1 MNHAQRSALAVC
13 SLVLG
18 SASAQD
24 LTPVSPP
31 QTRTVILRGGTVHP
45 VSKPAMENGSVVFAE
60 GTIAHVFTDGELQ
73 NFLATTRWAEPGPE
87 VIDVSGKHVYP
98 GLIAPYTTLGI
109 SDIVSLRPPTD
120 VNEVGDLTPEV
131 VPANAVNPD
140 SWFLPVARAGG
151 VLAAALFPTGG
162 TIPGQ
167 VSVIRMHGWT
177 NDELTIAASAG
188 VIVSWPWM
196 RAQPDEDRP
205 GSDVQPAS
213 RRDEPKP
220 LAAMTE
226 AFARAKAYD
235 AERDTYPDRAID
247 LRWEAMR
254 PLFDAA
260 PNDGAPDTRARVFV
274 LADDADQINAAV
286 AFLSE
291 RGLRCVIVGGRDAP
305 LAATLLKRHDVPV
318 IVDSVHR
325 LPKRTDTPYDAQ
337 FRLPQTLKTLGI
349 RFCIAS
355 GEEPANERNLPHV
368 AGTATA
374 HGLEPADAL
383 AAITR
388 WPAEILGV
396 GDRLGTLDPGKAATL
411 LITDGDILEVTTR
424 VTHAWIDGRA
434 LDLSTKQTELLK
446 KYEEKY
452 RQKGMLK

>member
-1 MNHAQRSALAVC
+1 MNRIPLIAAIALAA
-13 SLVLG
+13 

-24 LTPVSPP
+24 LTPVAPP
-31 QTRTVILRGGTVHP
+31 QSRTIIVRGGTVHP
-45 VSKPAMENGSVVFAE
+45 VSKPAIQNGAIVFGE
-60 GTIAHVFTDGELQ
+60 GVISQVFTADELQ
-73 NFLATTRWAEPGPE
+73 NFMATTRWAEPGPE
-87 VIDVSGKHVYP
+87 VIDATGKHVYP
-98 GLIAPYTTLGI
+98 GLIAPYTMLGI

-120 VNEVGDLTPEV
+120 VNETGDLTPEV

-196 RAQPDEDRP
+196 RAEPDDDRP
-205 GSDVQPAS
+205 ASDAPPAP

-220 LAAMTE
+220 LAAVTE
-226 AFARAKAYD
+226 VFARAKAYD

-260 PNDGAPDTRARVFV
+260 PNGGAPDTRARVFV
-274 LADDADQINAAV
+274 LANDADQINAAV
-286 AFLSE
+286 AFLAE

-305 LAATLLKRHDVPV
+305 LAATLLKQHDVPV

-325 LPKRTDTPYDAQ
+325 LPRRTDTPYDTQ
-337 FRLPQTLKTLGI
+337 FRLPLTLKTLGI

-374 HGLEPADAL
+374 HGLDPADAL

-411 LITDGDILEVTTR
+411 LIADGDILEVTTR